1 MKQKPATKSITFL
14 MCHCAV
20 GAPNSKLKDDR
31 TTCHSSQLAV
41 IADKLD
47 LQSPKKNTLEIEK
60 SNFYCVLNKL
70 VYVINLHNSN
80 TS

>member
-20 GAPNSKLKDDR
+20 GAPNSKLKDDT

-47 LQSPKKNTLEIEK
+47 LQSTEK
-60 SNFYCVLNKL
+60 IHWK
-70 VYVINLHNSN
+70 
-80 TS
+80 